1 MEVDEGETKREAFA
15 GLTVFDLPYVRTLR
29 VCAVSMV
36 EQAYYRIA
44 I

>member
-1 MEVDEGETKREAFA
+1 MQVEEGETKREEFA

-36 EQAYYRIA
+36 EQDYYQSA